1 MFNEKSIVVR
11 TWVNLVKKGVY
22 TMEQVPDLGNLRE
35 MVALV
40 ISTETEG

>member
-22 TMEQVPDLGNLRE
+22 TMEQVPGLGNLRE

-40 ISTETEG
+40 ISMET